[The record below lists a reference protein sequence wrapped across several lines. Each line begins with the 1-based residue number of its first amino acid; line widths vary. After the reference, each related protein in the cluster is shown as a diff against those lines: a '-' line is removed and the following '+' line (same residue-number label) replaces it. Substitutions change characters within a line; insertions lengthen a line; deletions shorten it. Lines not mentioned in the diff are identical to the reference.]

1 MIITCDNCNK
11 RFEINSD
18 LIPDKGRLLLC
29 GSCNHQWFFKKE
41 IQRNTINP
49 SNNNLVMDYK
59 KDLISN
65 KKVEDIK
72 EKKTLDKKSHNIKNN
87 DLKNSIKVIKDKKKI
102 KILNLIIVF
111 IVTFIAVVILVDTFE
126 QPISMIIPNIE
137 FILYNL
143 YESTKDIFLFFED
156 LI

>member
-29 GSCNHQWFFKKE
+29 SSCNHQWFFKKE

-87 DLKNSIKVIKDKKKI
+87 DLKNSIKVIKGKKKT
-102 KILNLIIVF
+102 KILNLTIVF
-111 IVTFIAVVILVDTFE
+111 IITFIAVVILVDTFE

>member
-1 MIITCDNCNK
+1 MIITCNNCNK

-29 GSCNHQWFFKKE
+29 SSCNHQWFFKKE

-65 KKVEDIK
+65 KKVGDIK
-72 EKKTLDKKSHNIKNN
+72 EKKTPNKKSYNIKNN
-87 DLKNSIKVIKDKKKI
+87 DLKNSIKVIKGKKKT
-102 KILNLIIVF
+102 KILNSTIVF
-111 IVTFIAVVILVDTFE
+111 IITFIAVVILVDTFE

>member
-1 MIITCDNCNK
+1 MIITCNNCNK

-87 DLKNSIKVIKDKKKI
+87 DLKNSIKVIKGKKKT
-102 KILNLIIVF
+102 KILNSTIVF
-111 IVTFIAVVILVDTFE
+111 IITFIAVVILVDTFE

>member
-29 GSCNHQWFFKKE
+29 SSCNHQWFFKKE

-59 KDLISN
+59 KNLISN
-65 KKVEDIK
+65 KKVGDIK
-72 EKKTLDKKSHNIKNN
+72 EKKIPNKKSYNIKNN

>member
-29 GSCNHQWFFKKE
+29 SSCNHQWFFKKE

-65 KKVEDIK
+65 KKVGDIK
-72 EKKTLDKKSHNIKNN
+72 EKKTPNKKSYNIKNN

>member
-1 MIITCDNCNK
+1 MIITCNNCNK

-29 GSCNHQWFFKKE
+29 SSCNHQWFFKKE

>member
-29 GSCNHQWFFKKE
+29 SSCNHQWFFKKE

-65 KKVEDIK
+65 KKVGDIK

-87 DLKNSIKVIKDKKKI
+87 DLKNSIKVIKGKKKT
-102 KILNLIIVF
+102 KILNSTIVF
-111 IVTFIAVVILVDTFE
+111 IITFIAVVILVDTFE

>member
-1 MIITCDNCNK
+1 MIITCNNCNK

-29 GSCNHQWFFKKE
+29 SSCNHQWFFKKE

-65 KKVEDIK
+65 KKVGDIK
-72 EKKTLDKKSHNIKNN
+72 EKKTPNKKSYNIKNN

>member
-29 GSCNHQWFFKKE
+29 SSCNHQWFFKKE

-59 KDLISN
+59 KNLISN
-65 KKVEDIK
+65 KKVGDIK
-72 EKKTLDKKSHNIKNN
+72 EKKTPNKKSYNIKNN
-87 DLKNSIKVIKDKKKI
+87 DLKNSIKAIKERKKT
-102 KILNLIIVF
+102 KILNLTIVF
-111 IVTFIAVVILVDTFE
+111 IITFTAVVILIDTFE

>member
-1 MIITCDNCNK
+1 MIITCNNCNK

-29 GSCNHQWFFKKE
+29 SSCNHQWFFKKE

-65 KKVEDIK
+65 KKVGDIK
-72 EKKTLDKKSHNIKNN
+72 EKKTLNKKSFNIKNN
-87 DLKNSIKVIKDKKKI
+87 DLKNSIKVIKERKKT
-102 KILNLIIVF
+102 KILNLTIVF
-111 IVTFIAVVILVDTFE
+111 IITFTAVVILIDTFE

-143 YESTKDIFLFFED
+143 YESIKDILLFFED

>member
-59 KDLISN
+59 KNLISN
-65 KKVEDIK
+65 KKVGDIK
-72 EKKTLDKKSHNIKNN
+72 EKKIPNKKSYNIKNN
-87 DLKNSIKVIKDKKKI
+87 DLKNSIKVIKGKKKT
-102 KILNLIIVF
+102 KILNSTIVF
-111 IVTFIAVVILVDTFE
+111 IITFIAVVILVDTFE

>member
-1 MIITCDNCNK
+1 MIITCNNCNK

-29 GSCNHQWFFKKE
+29 SSCNHQWFFKKE

-65 KKVEDIK
+65 KKVGDIK
-72 EKKTLDKKSHNIKNN
+72 EKKTLNKKSFNIKNN
-87 DLKNSIKVIKDKKKI
+87 DLKNSIKVIKERKKT
-102 KILNLIIVF
+102 KILNLTIVF
-111 IVTFIAVVILVDTFE
+111 IITFTAVVILIDTFE

-143 YESTKDIFLFFED
+143 YESTKDILLFFED

>member
-1 MIITCDNCNK
+1 MIIKCNNCNK

-29 GSCNHQWFFKKE
+29 SSCNHQWFFKKE

-65 KKVEDIK
+65 KKVGDIK
-72 EKKTLDKKSHNIKNN
+72 EKKTLNKKSFNIKNN
-87 DLKNSIKVIKDKKKI
+87 DLKNSIKVIKERKKT
-102 KILNLIIVF
+102 KILNLTIVF
-111 IVTFIAVVILVDTFE
+111 IITFTAVVILIDTFE

-143 YESTKDIFLFFED
+143 YESTKDILLFFED

>member
-29 GSCNHQWFFKKE
+29 SSCNHQWFFKKE

-59 KDLISN
+59 KNLISN
-65 KKVEDIK
+65 KKVGDIK
-72 EKKTLDKKSHNIKNN
+72 EKKTPNKKSYNIKNN

>member
-1 MIITCDNCNK
+1 MIITCNNCNK

-29 GSCNHQWFFKKE
+29 SSCNHQWFFKKE

-87 DLKNSIKVIKDKKKI
+87 DLKNSIKVIKGKKKT
-102 KILNLIIVF
+102 KILNSTIVF
-111 IVTFIAVVILVDTFE
+111 IITFIAVVILVDTFE

-143 YESTKDIFLFFED
+143 YESTKDILLFFED

>member
-87 DLKNSIKVIKDKKKI
+87 DLKNSIKVIKGKKKT
-102 KILNLIIVF
+102 KILNSTIVF
-111 IVTFIAVVILVDTFE
+111 IITFIAVVILVDTFE

>member
-1 MIITCDNCNK
+1 MIITCNNCNK

-87 DLKNSIKVIKDKKKI
+87 DLKNSIKVIKGKKKT
-102 KILNLIIVF
+102 KILNSTIVCII
-111 IVTFIAVVILVDTFE
+111 TFIAVVILVDTFE

>member
-29 GSCNHQWFFKKE
+29 SSCNHQWFFKKE

-87 DLKNSIKVIKDKKKI
+87 DLKNSIKVIKGKKKT
-102 KILNLIIVF
+102 KILNSTIVF
-111 IVTFIAVVILVDTFE
+111 IITFIAVVILVDTFE

>member
-1 MIITCDNCNK
+1 MIIKCNNCNK

-29 GSCNHQWFFKKE
+29 SSCNHQWFFKKE

-49 SNNNLVMDYK
+49 SNNNIVMDYK

-65 KKVEDIK
+65 KKVGDIK
-72 EKKTLDKKSHNIKNN
+72 EKKTLNKKSFNIKNN
-87 DLKNSIKVIKDKKKI
+87 DLKNSIKVIKERKKT
-102 KILNLIIVF
+102 KILNLTIVF
-111 IVTFIAVVILVDTFE
+111 IITFTAVVILIDTFE

-143 YESTKDIFLFFED
+143 YESTKDILLFFED